1 MAAPAAAAAAN
12 SVFVVGKT
20 DEIKKTYKFGKQLGL
35 PGQFGY
41 ALQAEHLPTHE
52 VRAVK
57 VISKARFTRSADKE
71 FHFAQLRSEI
81 EVMKRMDHPNIIK
94 FHEVFENET
103 ELYIVMEMCSGGELF
118 DRIKEKGTYSEHD
131 AAEALRQIF
140 EGIEYMHS
148 KKIAHCDLKPDNF
161 LYSSHDKN
169 AKVKIIDFGMSKFV
183 RDRQHF
189 RSLCGTPYY
198 MAPEVIMGQYNH
210 HSDIWSLGV
219 VMFVMLF
226 GYPPFY
232 ADPEQYG
239 TKTDDAIFELI
250 KKGFKPK
257 AQAGYGPHFPEAIP
271 VSDAAKDLMAKILT
285 RDVAKRYTARE
296 VLDHPWM
303 KGQASKEP
311 LDAAVMRNLKT
322 FNANSKL
329 KQAVLVMMV
338 GTLTDSEIREM
349 RKTFEAIDEN
359 HDGLITAAE
368 LKKAMG
374 RVDGSK
380 SDVEEVERIMKMADI
395 NGDGVLSYQEL
406 LLTAVDRKLR
416 AKEERLWDTFRRLDL
431 DGDGKVSAK
440 EIEQVL
446 GKENAAELIKEA
458 DTNGDG
464 FISIDEFVKLWSG
477 KDNKED
483 SVNK

>member
-1 MAAPAAAAAAN
+1 MAAPAN
-12 SVFVVGKT
+12 SSNFVVGKT
-20 DEIKKTYKFGKQLGL
+20 EDIKKFYRFGKQLGL

-41 ALQAEHLPTHE
+41 AVIAEHLASKET
-52 VRAVK
+52 RAVK

-94 FHEVFENET
+94 FYEVFENET

-140 EGIEYMHS
+140 EGIEYMHE
-148 KKIAHCDLKPDNF
+148 KKVAHCDLKPDNF
-161 LYSSHDKN
+161 LYSSHDKHSR
-169 AKVKIIDFGMSKFV
+169 VKIIDFGMSKFV

-239 TKTDDAIFELI
+239 SKTDDQIFELI
-250 KKGFKPK
+250 KKGFKSK
-257 AQAGYGPHFPEAIP
+257 TIAGFGAHFPESIP
-271 VSDAAKDLMAKILT
+271 VSDSAKDLMSKILT
-285 RDVAKRYTARE
+285 RDVAKRFTARE

-303 KGQASKEP
+303 KGDTALKTP
-311 LDAAVMRNLKT
+311 LDSAVLKNLKS
-322 FNANSKL
+322 FNANFKL

-338 GTLTDSEIREM
+338 GSLSDGEIKEM
-349 RKTFEAIDEN
+349 KKTFEAIDEN

-368 LKKAMG
+368 LKKALG
-374 RVDGSK
+374 KVGDK

-406 LLTAVDRKLR
+406 LLTAVDRKLK

-458 DTNGDG
+458 DANGDG
-464 FISIDEFVKLWSG
+464 FISIDEFVKMWGS
-477 KDNKED
+477 KSDATI
-483 SVNK
+483 